1 MECGILRDSSFSPFS
16 FSYSSSLSDLSS
28 PCKKRKKTEIHSSCD
43 DYFPILRSSDYYTV
57 PSIDELVEIEGK
69 CPGYCSK
76 IRDFTVGRLGFGNV
90 RFIGE
95 TDVRGLDL
103 EEIVRFSR
111 HEVVVYEDESGKPS
125 VGEGLNKPA
134 IVTLILRVGALSGFD
149 GVRFGKVVDRLRF
162 SADRQGAEFVS
173 YEPWSGEWRFRVSHF
188 SRFGLSLDDEDD
200 IVMDDVGSGD
210 DVGEMSGGAGEDD
223 GFVDDDDD
231 GFDVG
236 VNGPDLSHSLPTHLG
251 LDPARMREMQM
262 MMFRGDED
270 EEFEE
275 IPFREKSPLYNS
287 GMRLSYKPSPPPL
300 RKTPVPLLEYKS
312 SNFDVNAP
320 GTLLLTQQNKGLPL
334 RVAKPEGFRL
344 ESNRETPVSGYHS
357 RNIVDA
363 GLFMGRS
370 FRVGWGPNGVLI
382 HSGTSVSG
390 NNGQGVLSSVVTIEK
405 VAIDKVARDENNEVK
420 KDVVGLLFDSPLEIH
435 RSLNHSAEEVEFG
448 SFKLCLQ
455 KVVCDR
461 FTLPDICRQYTDV
474 VEKQLDV
481 IGLSGVHLS
490 LMHQV
495 YVWELIKVLF
505 SEKDNCIHPID
516 DDHEEEM
523 MLDGKTRP
531 SNFDRE
537 ALPLIRRA
545 EFSSWLQ
552 ETVYHRVQDDVSCLN
567 DSSDLEQILLLLTG
581 RQLDAAVELAA
592 SRGDVRLACL
602 ISEAGGSIVNRSD
615 VGQQLEIWRVN
626 GMDFRF
632 IEKDRIR
639 LYELL
644 SGNIHDAFTG
654 KSVDWK
660 RFLGLL
666 MWYELPPDTSLP
678 AVFRTYQHLLTVEK
692 APYPIPTYIDEGPL
706 EETVNVVTEGRF
718 DLAYYLMLLH
728 SSEDGNYDHL
738 KSMFSAFASTNDPLD
753 YHMIWHQRGIL
764 EAIDAFGSSD
774 LHILDMAYV
783 SQLLCV
789 GKCHWAIYVV
799 LHMPYR
805 EDFPYL
811 HATVIRKILF
821 QYCETWSS
829 SDEQTKFIEDLG
841 VPSQWLHEAMA
852 VYFQYYGDTSKALEH
867 YIKCASWQ
875 KAHSIF
881 ITSVVH
887 SLFLADKDSEIWR
900 LATSMED
907 YKTEIEDWD
916 LGAGVYISFYT
927 LRSSLQGHDG
937 DMTKLHSLES
947 KESACKEFFDHLN
960 KSLDVLKS
968 KLPVDAR
975 VAYSKMSEEI
985 CSLLLSDNSQ
995 DSTRETQLR
1004 CYDTAATAPIP
1015 EDIRSCHLQEA
1026 VSLFTCYLTEPTRL

>member
-1 MECGILRDSSFSPFS
+1 MECSMLHDSSFSPFS
-16 FSYSSSLSDLSS
+16 FNYSSSLSNSSS
-28 PCKKRKKTEIHSSCD
+28 PCKKRKKDVIRVTNDE
-43 DYFPILRSSDYYTV
+43 YFPILRSSEYYTL
-57 PSIDELVEIEGK
+57 PSIDELVEIEEK
-69 CPGYCSK
+69 SPGYCARV
-76 IRDFTVGRLGFGNV
+76 RDFVVGRLGFGNV

-103 EEIVRFSR
+103 GEIVRFSR
-111 HEVVVYEDESGKPS
+111 HEIVVYEDEREKPC
-125 VGEGLNKPA
+125 VGEGLNKEA
-134 IVTLILRVGALSGFD
+134 VVT
-149 GVRFGKVVDRLRF
+149 LRF

-173 YEPWSGEWRFRVSHF
+173 FEPGSGEWRFRVAHF

-200 IVMDDVGSGD
+200 IVMDDAGSGD
-210 DVGEMSGGAGEDD
+210 DDEEGVIRGGVGDEEEEEEGEE
-223 GFVDDDDD
+223 DD

-236 VNGPDLSHSLPTHLG
+236 VNGTEFSHSLPSHLG
-251 LDPARMREMQM
+251 LDPVKMREMQM
-262 MMFRGDED
+262 MMFQGDED
-270 EEFEE
+270 EEFDEVQSSDE
-275 IPFREKSPLYNS
+275 KRLSRERSPLYNS

-320 GTLLLTQQNKGLPL
+320 GTLLLAQQNKGLPF

-344 ESNRETPVSGYHS
+344 ESNHETPVSGYHS

-382 HSGTSVSG
+382 HSGTPVG
-390 NNGQGVLSSVVTIEK
+390 GKNGQGVLSSVIVIEK
-405 VAIDKVARDENNEVK
+405 VAIDKIARDENKELK
-420 KDVVGLLFDSPLEIH
+420 KDAVGLLFDSPLELH
-435 RSLNHSAEEVEFG
+435 RSLSHSTEEVEFG

-455 KVVCDR
+455 KVLCDR
-461 FTLPDICRQYTDV
+461 LTLPDICRQYTDV

-481 IGLSGVHLS
+481 VGLSGVHLS

-505 SEKDNCIHPID
+505 SDKEISEHSVDND
-516 DDHEEEM
+516 LEEEM

-531 SNFDRE
+531 SDFDLE

-552 ETVYHRVQDDVSCLN
+552 ETVYHRVQDDIGCLN
-567 DSSDLEQILLLLTG
+567 DSSDLEQITLLLTG

-592 SRGDVRLACL
+592 SSGDVRLACL
-602 ISEAGGSIVNRSD
+602 ISEAGGSMVNRSD

-626 GMDFRF
+626 GMDFQF
-632 IEKDRIR
+632 IEKDRVR

-644 SGNIHDAFTG
+644 SGNIHDAFAG
-654 KSVDWK
+654 RSVDWK

-666 MWYELPPDTSLP
+666 MWYELPPDISLP
-678 AVFRTYQHLLTVEK
+678 NVFRTYQHLLTKDK
-692 APYPIPTYIDEGPL
+692 APYPVPTYIDEGPL

-728 SSEDGNYDHL
+728 ANEDGNYEHL

-764 EAIDAFGSSD
+764 EAIEAFGSND

-811 HATVIRKILF
+811 HATVIREILY

-841 VPSQWLHEAMA
+841 VPSQWLHEAMG
-852 VYFQYYGDTSKALEH
+852 VYSQYYGDTSKALEH

-887 SLFLADKDSEIWR
+887 SLFLSDKDSEIWR

-907 YKTEIEDWD
+907 YKPEIEDWD

-927 LRSSLQGHDG
+927 LRSSLQGDDD

-947 KESACKEFFDHLN
+947 KESACREFFDHLN

-968 KLPVDAR
+968 KLPADAR

-985 CSLLLSDNSQ
+985 CSLLLSDSGQ
-995 DSTRETQLR
+995 DSTRETQLS

-1026 VSLFTCYLTEPTRL
+1026 VSLFTCYLAETTG

>member
-1 MECGILRDSSFSPFS
+1 MECDILCD
-16 FSYSSSLSDLSS
+16 SYSFNRPS
-28 PCKKRKKTEIHSSCD
+28 PCKKRKKNKIKISIDE
-43 DYFPILRSSDYYTV
+43 YFPYLRSSDYFTV
-57 PSIDELVEIEGK
+57 PSIDKLVELEVK
-69 CPGYCSK
+69 YPGYCSK
-76 IRDFTVGRLGFGNV
+76 VRDFTVGRLGFGNV
-90 RFIGE
+90 RFLGD

-103 EEIVRFSR
+103 EGIVRFSR
-111 HEVVVYEDESGKPS
+111 HEVVVYEDESVKPD

-134 IVTLILRVGALSGFD
+134 VVTLVLRVGGEGEGFD

-162 SADRQGAEFVS
+162 SADRQGGEFVS
-173 YEPWSGEWRFRVSHF
+173 FEPWSREWRFRVKHF

-200 IVMDDVGSGD
+200 IIMDDVGSGD
-210 DVGEMSGGAGEDD
+210 DEVEMSGGGGRDDDEEEGED
-223 GFVDDDDD
+223 GGDDD

-236 VNGPDLSHSLPTHLG
+236 IGTGLSHSLPAHLG

-262 MMFRGDED
+262 MMFGGDED
-270 EEFEE
+270 EEYDETPSREE
-275 IPFREKSPLYNS
+275 KRLSREKFPLYNS
-287 GMRLSYKPSPPPL
+287 GLKLSYKPSPPPP

-312 SNFDVNAP
+312 SNFDANAP
-320 GTLLLTQQNKGLPL
+320 GTLLLTQQNKGFPW
-334 RVAKPEGFRL
+334 RVAKSDGFRL
-344 ESNRETPVSGYHS
+344 ESNHETPVSSYHS

-382 HSGTSVSG
+382 HSGTPVSG
-390 NNGQGVLSSVVTIEK
+390 NSSKGILSSVITVET

-420 KDVVGLLFDSPLEIH
+420 QDAVSLLFDSTLELH
-435 RSLNHSAEEVEFG
+435 RSLDHSVEEIESG
-448 SFKLCLQ
+448 SFRLCLQ
-455 KVVCDR
+455 KVLCDR
-461 FTLPDICRQYTDV
+461 FALSDICRCYTDV

-481 IGLSGVHLS
+481 VSLPAVHLS

-505 SEKDNCIHPID
+505 SEKDTSEQFGAD
-516 DDHEEEM
+516 DQEEEM
-523 MLDGKTRP
+523 MLDGKARSSEIDP
-531 SNFDRE
+531 E

-552 ETVYHRVQDDVSCLN
+552 ETVYHRVQDDVNCLD

-602 ISEAGGSIVNRSD
+602 LSEAGGSMVNRSD
-615 VGQQLEIWRVN
+615 VGQQLDIWRIN
-626 GMDFRF
+626 GMDFHF
-632 IEKDRIR
+632 IEKDRVR

-644 SGNIHDAFTG
+644 SGNIHSAFSG
-654 KSVDWK
+654 ESVDWK

-678 AVFRTYQHLLTVEK
+678 AIFRTYQHLLTENK
-692 APYPIPTYIDEGPL
+692 APYPVPTYIDEGPI
-706 EETVNVVTEGRF
+706 EVNVDVVKEGRF

-728 SSEDGNYDHL
+728 GNEDGKYDQL
-738 KSMFSAFASTNDPLD
+738 KSMFSAFASTDDPLD

-764 EAIDAFGSSD
+764 EAIGAFTSND

-799 LHMPYR
+799 LHIPYR

-811 HATVIRKILF
+811 HSNVIREILF

-852 VYFQYYGDTSKALEH
+852 VYFQYCGDSSKALEH
-867 YIKCASWQ
+867 YIKCESWQ

-887 SLFLADKDSEIWR
+887 SLFLSDKDSEIWR

-907 YKTEIEDWD
+907 SKSGIEDWD
-916 LGAGVYISFYT
+916 LGAGIYISFYL
-927 LRSSLQGHDG
+927 LRSSLRGDDD
-937 DMTKLHSLES
+937 DMTKLVTNEVKWVVFLVASFGEQKVSL
-947 KESACKEFFDHLN
+947 
-960 KSLDVLKS
+960 
-968 KLPVDAR
+968 

-985 CSLLLSDNSQ
+985 CSLLLSDSGE
-995 DSTRETQLR
+995 DSTREAQLS

-1015 EDIRSCHLQEA
+1015 EDIRSCHLQDA
-1026 VSLFTCYLTEPTRL
+1026 LSLFTCYLAEAAS